1 MSKKGFTLMELL
13 VVMTIVAILA
23 GIVVPQYN
31 AYKARAFDLR
41 ARADLTSLALAQEG
55 YFIDSERYLP
65 CSGDGCRGLPGFA
78 RPSAGVSI
86 SATLAGDGFEAR
98 SKHSRGTG
106 KEFVWKS
113 MDGGLQ

>member
-1 MSKKGFTLMELL
+1 MSKSGFTLIELL

-41 ARADLTSLALAQEG
+41 ARADLSSLALAQEG
-55 YFIDSERYLP
+55 YFIDAERYLP
-65 CSGDGCRGLPGFA
+65 CSGEGCRTLPGFSK
-78 RPSAGVSI
+78 PSAGVTI

-98 SKHSRGTG
+98 AKHQRGTG
-106 KEFVWKS
+106 KEFIWNS
-113 MDGGLQ
+113 NNGGLQ